1 MGELRKNFGRIRRIL
16 DIPNLID
23 IQTDSYKKFLQEG
36 IDPDKRGT
44 MVCRA
49 PFTASFPFPIS
60 AENVPLSSSVIKL
73 VVSGMTSRNASR
85 RE

>member
-36 IDPDKRGT
+36 IESGQKGELW
-44 MVCRA
+44 
-49 PFTASFPFPIS
+49 S
-60 AENVPLSSSVIKL
+60 AGRLSQRLSHF
-73 VVSGMTSRNASR
+73 
-85 RE
+85 